1 MQNEII
7 INAELGE
14 TRVALLE
21 DKQFAELHIERD
33 RDKSVVGNVVKGKV
47 SRVLPGMQAAFVDIG
62 LEKAAFLYV
71 GDYFESTLTTGET
84 DGEPTGGRGKSGG
97 GGRGRGRAAPPRI
110 DTVLREGQEIIV
122 QIAKEPIGTKGAR
135 ITSSISIPGRHLVL
149 TPWSRRVGV
158 SRRIGSDKERRRLRE
173 IVERLRPKNLGFIIR
188 TAGDGVREA
197 DLEADIRYLAT
208 VWAAIQHRHAE
219 TTAPAMLYSEHDLPL
234 RVVRDLAGH
243 DTKRIIADSKP
254 LYEHIQSFVDRF
266 VADPKPAVE
275 LYEES
280 LPIFERFDL
289 EPQINANLERKVW
302 LKSGGSL
309 VIDKSEALTAIDV
322 NTGRFVGKR
331 DLEETVFKTNLEAVQ
346 EVVHQLRF
354 RNLGGL
360 IIIDLIDM
368 ESAGNREKVYRALGD
383 ALRADKSRTNILK
396 ISELGLV
403 EMTRKRTRENLV
415 QTLCEPCS
423 HCEGR
428 SYVLSR
434 ESVAFRAIREI
445 RKHLPKL
452 RGRKVAVSVNPHV
465 AAELLAGSKPAM
477 AQLSE
482 DIGHDIEVRAR
493 PGMHQEQYELT
504 VLEAGP
510 PTEFELCW
518 LNDVH
523 PDTRAAADK
532 EEKEKK
538 RAEAKKEDGD
548 GDAKRG
554 RRRGRGRGRTD
565 GDEESD
571 ESAAASDSSE
581 SKAVTPSDEPVGALA
596 AAAPAKPKKAVPQG
610 QYERMSLDDDDEI
623 VHDEERKPLGHSNK
637 PVADATP
644 KATASSARPPAGPRS
659 MTEDSDVTEPAKTEA
674 ADGGEAK
681 PAAKPESRS
690 PGRKPA
696 RVKSDAARAAAIYER
711 LDSETMDFVPAQASA
726 DPAPEVAGSPAAPV
740 KKKAAAVK
748 KKTTAVAGAAPEY
761 ERLDSETMD
770 FVPAQASADPAPEVA
785 GSPAAPVKKKAA
797 AVRKKAAAVKKKTTA
812 EAGAAPEVAPP
823 PKSPVGRAKPAA
835 DAVVKAPAESSEEAV
850 DPAQAVDSEEESSI
864 IPGSD

>member
-21 DKQFAELHIERD
+21 DKQFAELHIERE

-71 GDYFESTLTTGET
+71 GDYFESTLETGET
-84 DGEPTGGRGKSGG
+84 AGEPSGARRN
-97 GGRGRGRAAPPRI
+97 GGRGRGRAAPPKI
-110 DTVLREGQEIIV
+110 DTVLHEGKEIIV

-208 VWAAIQHRHAE
+208 VWAAIQHRHGE
-219 TTAPAMLYSEHDLPL
+219 TSAPAMLYSEHDLPL

-243 DTKRIIADSKP
+243 DTKRIVSDNKE

-266 VADPKPAVE
+266 VAEPKPSVE
-275 LYEES
+275 HYDEG
-280 LPIFERFDL
+280 LPIFDRFDL
-289 EPQINANLERKVW
+289 ESQIHANLERKVW

-331 DLEETVFKTNLEAVQ
+331 DLEETVLKTNLEAVQ

-360 IIIDLIDM
+360 IIVDLIDM
-368 ESAGNREKVYRALGD
+368 ESSGNREKVYRAFSE
-383 ALRADKSRTNILK
+383 ALRADKARTNILK

-423 HCEGR
+423 YCEGR

-434 ESVAFRAIREI
+434 ESVAFRVLREI
-445 RKHLPKL
+445 RKRMPKL
-452 RGRKVAVSVNPHV
+452 RGRSVAVAVNPHV
-465 AAELLAGSKPAM
+465 AEELLLRAKPAM
-477 AQLSE
+477 AELSE
-482 DIGHDIEVRAR
+482 AIGKDIEVRAR

-504 VLEAGP
+504 VLETGP
-510 PTEFELCW
+510 PAEIELSW
-518 LNDVH
+518 LNDTH
-523 PDTRAAADK
+523 PDARKK
-532 EEKEKK
+532 EED
-538 RAEAKKEDGD
+538 AEAGS
-548 GDAKRG
+548 GNGSKRG
-554 RRRGRGRGRTD
+554 RRRGGRGRGRGGDARD
-565 GDEESD
+565 GESEAAEPPTAPAAEAVVAAGALEASDAVDDGPPRLEIQAAIGTPDGPLRLSD
-571 ESAAASDSSE
+571 ED
-581 SKAVTPSDEPVGALA
+581 T
-596 AAAPAKPKKAVPQG
+596 
-610 QYERMSLDDDDEI
+610 
-623 VHDEERKPLGHSNK
+623 
-637 PVADATP
+637 
-644 KATASSARPPAGPRS
+644 
-659 MTEDSDVTEPAKTEA
+659 
-674 ADGGEAK
+674 
-681 PAAKPESRS
+681 
-690 PGRKPA
+690 
-696 RVKSDAARAAAIYER
+696 AAAIYER
-711 LDSETMDFVPAQASA
+711 LDSEDDEEPEKE
-726 DPAPEVAGSPAAPV
+726 PEVAEASPEGDEATESGEE
-740 KKKAAAVK
+740 AAA
-748 KKTTAVAGAAPEY
+748 TT
-761 ERLDSETMD
+761 
-770 FVPAQASADPAPEVA
+770 PEV
-785 GSPAAPVKKKAA
+785 
-797 AVRKKAAAVKKKTTA
+797 TA
-812 EAGAAPEVAPP
+812 EATRTSEEAVEAAAEAPD
-823 PKSPVGRAKPAA
+823 AAEEPAA
-835 DAVVKAPAESSEEAV
+835 DAPASPAAEAAETPQTV
-850 DPAQAVDSEEESSI
+850 DAEEESSI
-864 IPGSD
+864 IPRSE